1 MPTLQLQILG
11 LRNCNLN
18 VTPTFLLR
26 QYGLKY
32 LDLSQNNLVADF
44 PSWVLQNNTKL
55 EDLG

>member
-18 VTPTFLLR
+18 VIPTFLLR

-32 LDLSQNNLVADF
+32 HDLSQNNLVGDF